1 MSKAALQVL
10 LQRDGTLHFVYGEL
24 VDLSSVGAL
33 HISRAS
39 HVEPDLRACWTADLS
54 LVGGPVLGSFLQR
67 SQALDAER
75 AWLNTNL
82 LGACADEQLPVPVD
96 YESHVRANLDPDL
109 KVE

>member
-33 HISRAS
+33 HIRRAS
-39 HVEPDLRACWTADLS
+39 HVEPDAAGQWHADLT
-54 LVGGPVLGSFLQR
+54 LLAGPVLGPFPVR

-82 LGACADEQLPVPVD
+82 LGGCADEQLPVPVA
-96 YESHVRANLDPDL
+96 YESHVRANSARDL
-109 KVE
+109 KVA